1 MWQGSVVLIDCEEGV
16 VNVVWGG
23 TQEDEVGGVWWGK
36 EGDIGVG
43 ILDCLVGGGG
53 ILFVK
58 SIEFGPRGVG
68 GSRRGHL
75 RTVSSNIR
83 RLF

>member
-1 MWQGSVVLIDCEEGV
+1 MLLSCKGGV
-16 VNVVWGG
+16 VDVVYGG
-23 TQEDEVGGVWWGK
+23 TQEDEVRGVGWGEK
-36 EGDIGVG
+36 GDIGVG
-43 ILDCLVGGGG
+43 LLDCLVGGSG

-58 SIEFGPRGVG
+58 SIEFRPGGGG
-68 GSRRGHL
+68 GSRGGHL